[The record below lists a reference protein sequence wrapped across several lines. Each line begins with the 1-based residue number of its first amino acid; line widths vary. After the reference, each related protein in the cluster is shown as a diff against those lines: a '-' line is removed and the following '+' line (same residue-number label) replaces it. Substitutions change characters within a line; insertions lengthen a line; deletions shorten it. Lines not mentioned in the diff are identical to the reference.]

1 MENILVFIVVIVIFN
16 LLRRIF
22 GAGPGRREKQPSRQ
36 RQTISSRDTVPDRKI
51 EQKVDDPV
59 YFRAAR
65 KKDTFV
71 DYTDHEHDD
80 DQYSYYDQKEQ
91 PDPEPKELSRPE
103 TVASRGMQTSAVS
116 SNLRE
121 ILSRRDPLVAAF
133 IFHEIIDP
141 PPAMRNRR
149 KTGFNRQR

>member
-36 RQTISSRDTVPDRKI
+36 NQTISSRGTVPDRKI

-80 DQYSYYDQKEQ
+80 DQYSYYDQKDQ